1 MLTYGYLPC
10 TCSIH
15 THAVMVQLYKLTNP
29 GVVLLHRLK
38 HPPLVGND
46 KHSNKDNIQEHWNA
60 ESSYLLML

>member
-1 MLTYGYLPC
+1 MGTYHVHIAYTP
-10 TCSIH
+10 
-15 THAVMVQLYKLTNP
+15 MQLWCNYIRKLTNP
-29 GVVLLHRLK
+29 VVVPLHRLK